1 MPHKLIFF
9 SAGDELRIQATRQIV
24 YLNDANTTFLDF
36 LKSLFGM
43 DILNKNK
50 IKIHLEIH
58 LEIFILETLTL
69 VKVFTTF

>member
-1 MPHKLIFF
+1 
-9 SAGDELRIQATRQIV
+9 
-24 YLNDANTTFLDF
+24 
-36 LKSLFGM
+36 M

-58 LEIFILETLTL
+58 LEIFRLETLTL

>member
-1 MPHKLIFF
+1 
-9 SAGDELRIQATRQIV
+9 
-24 YLNDANTTFLDF
+24 
-36 LKSLFGM
+36 M